1 MNLVNKATIANLR
14 VSKSSVWVNFQ
25 KNKMQSAVLKLTLIL
40 VYVVPSEQK
49 QIKSGRAETNHAE
62 A

>member
-25 KNKMQSAVLKLTLIL
+25 KNKMQSAVLKLTLVV

-49 QIKSGRAETNHAE
+49 QINSGRAETNRAE